1 MQLFC
6 QVVSDR
12 VSSILKST
20 SSLKDQLE
28 VQKQTTETHHKRIT
42 DIETNVT
49 DMETN
54 ITNMET
60 NITNMDSPKLTK
72 KIEELEKNDV
82 EVQMKLQNLESADV
96 FIQEAHR

>member
-6 QVVSDR
+6 QVVLDR

-54 ITNMET
+54 ITNMGT

-72 KIEELEKNDV
+72 KIDELEKNDV